1 MEVLIAIVFVVAFA
15 AVVLALVTRKSGGKK
30 KQKGRA
36 QIIRDANRK
45 LSQDLHNPDGLMALG
60 ELYYNERAWDKAYP
74 LYETMMSVATIHHE
88 IEPFKASLRQG
99 ICALKLNKI
108 ADSFKGL
115 SAAFKINKQDFDVNY
130 YMGIANFKNNDFE
143 KAIPCFK
150 RALIIRSDAP
160 NMNSYI
166 GLSMYKAKHYKESLS
181 YLRRALDENPDNK
194 EVLYSM
200 ADAMNE
206 GGFADKA
213 MKVFMH
219 LRPDPEFGA
228 RSCLACGLF
237 HLKSNQPDLA
247 IQDFEIG
254 MKHQNVPQDILVEI
268 RYRYANAC
276 FMTNSITNGLAALK
290 EIQATT
296 PNYKDV
302 AQLAA
307 RYQELNKN
315 KNLQTYLMA
324 PSSDFV
330 ALCRR
335 IVLAYYKKGTA
346 KLIDFSVSQDTVD
359 VIVNVDFIRS
369 EETHMFK
376 FYRTTGV
383 LGELPVRDFHGRVS
397 EHKAD
402 KGFLVSAGSYS
413 EEAHRFAEGRPLEL
427 FEKDMLIKLLK
438 KVDG

>member
-1 MEVLIAIVFVVAFA
+1 MELLIGIVFVVAFA
-15 AVVLALVTRKSGGKK
+15 AIVLALVTRKGGRKG
-30 KQKGRA
+30 KQKGRS

-45 LSQDLHNPDGLMALG
+45 LSQDPHSPEGLMALG

-88 IEPFKASLRQG
+88 IDPFKASLRQG
-99 ICALKLNKI
+99 ICAVKLNKT
-108 ADSFKGL
+108 ADAFRGL
-115 SAAFKINKQDFDVNY
+115 GAAFKINKHDFDVNY
-130 YMGIANFKNNDFE
+130 YLGVASFKNNEFE

-160 NMNSYI
+160 HLNSYI
-166 GLSMYKAKHYKESLS
+166 GLSMYKAKHFKESLP
-181 YLRRALDENPDNK
+181 YLKRGLDENPDNK
-194 EVLYSM
+194 EVLFCM

-206 GGFADKA
+206 GGYSDKA

-228 RSCLACGLF
+228 RSCLSCGLF
-237 HLKSNQPDLA
+237 HLKSNQADLA

-254 MKHQNVPQDILVEI
+254 MKHQNVPQDIMVEI
-268 RYRYANAC
+268 RYRYATAC
-276 FMTNSITNGLAALK
+276 FMTNCITKGLDALK

-302 AQLAA
+302 PQLAA

-315 KNLQTYLMA
+315 KNLQMYLMGA
-324 PSSDFV
+324 SSDYV

-335 IVLAYYKKGTA
+335 IVLSYYKKGTA
-346 KLIDFSVSQDTVD
+346 KLLDFSVAQDTVD
-359 VIVNVDFIRS
+359 VLVNVDFIRS
-369 EETHMFK
+369 EEIHMFK
-376 FYRTTGV
+376 FFRSTGSI
-383 LGELPVRDFHGRVS
+383 GELPVRDFHGKVS

-402 KGFLVSAGSYS
+402 KGFLVSAGTYS
-413 EEAHRFAEGRPLEL
+413 EEARRFAEGRPIEL
-427 FEKDMLIKLLK
+427 FDKDMLIKLLK
-438 KVDG
+438 KVGD